1 MIRVALFLI
10 FVGALALGVAWFADR
25 PGDIAITW
33 LGYRIE
39 TSLMV
44 ALAALA
50 AVVVVAIVLW
60 SLLRFLLRSPEQVSL
75 FIRNRRAM
83 KGHNAISRGLIAIGS
98 GDAHKARRA
107 AAEAHRL
114 APNDSLT
121 LLLTAQAAQL
131 AGDAPDAERA
141 FRTMTQ
147 RDDTRLLGLRGL
159 FIEAQRRG
167 DGETAQRVAEEAVQT
182 SSGVHWA
189 SQAVLDARCA
199 AQDWAGALAAL
210 ERMKGDLDKADYRRQ
225 RAVLLTARAQTL
237 AETDRDTSR
246 DLAREAVKLAPA
258 LVPAAVLAGRQL
270 AEAGERRKA
279 SRMLETAWRVHPHP
293 DLADAYADAR
303 LGASARERLERVQ
316 ALAAKTPAE
325 IEGALAVAR
334 AAIDA
339 RDFTLARRALE
350 PYVAAPTQRVAAL
363 MADIEDRDGGDAGR
377 ARQWLA
383 RAMTARPDPVW
394 TADGV
399 ISDRWLPV
407 SPVTGKLDAFQ
418 WKVPLEEIGG
428 RPGPVIEMAPGAA
441 PAELV
446 PLPPAIDDEPS
457 EPDPDEGQ
465 PASSLPASPI
475 QGSPIPASPL
485 AAELAAASA
494 PAPKPSEIPAAAP
507 GQPVPEA
514 REPSKPDVAKP
525 DPAKSAAPVVIP
537 LVHAPDDPGI
547 GGTGVEDN
555 PEGLA
560 APAASG
566 WSGNGRRPD

>member
-25 PGDIAITW
+25 PGDIALTW

-50 AVVVVAIVLW
+50 VIIVVAIMLW

-107 AAEAHRL
+107 AAEANRL

-210 ERMKGDLDKADYRRQ
+210 DRMKRDLETAAYRRQ
-225 RAVLLTARAQTL
+225 RAVLLTARAEAL
-237 AETDRDTSR
+237 SETERETSR
-246 DLAREAVKLAPA
+246 DLAREAVKLAPS

-279 SRMLETAWRVHPHP
+279 SRILETAWRSSPHP
-293 DLADAYADAR
+293 DLAEAYADAR
-303 LGASARERLERVQ
+303 LGASARERLERLQ
-316 ALAAKTPAE
+316 ALAAKTPGE
-325 IEGALAVAR
+325 IEGILAVAR

-339 RDFTLARRALE
+339 RDFAVARRVLE
-350 PYVAAPTQRVAAL
+350 PYLAAPTQRVATL
-363 MADIEDRDGGDAGR
+363 MAEIEDQDGGDAGR
-377 ARQWLA
+377 ARQWMA

-418 WKVPLEEIGG
+418 WKVPLEAIGG
-428 RPGPVIEMAPGAA
+428 RPGPVIEMAPAAA
-441 PAELV
+441 PAEPL
-446 PLPPAIDDEPS
+446 PLPPVIDDEPPADP
-457 EPDPDEGQ
+457 EPDEDD
-465 PASSLPASPI
+465 A
-475 QGSPIPASPL
+475 PASPL

-494 PAPKPSEIPAAAP
+494 PAVPKPADAP
-507 GQPVPEA
+507 KPEPVPSAPESRAPA
-514 REPSKPDVAKP
+514 RADEPRPGSAKP
-525 DPAKSAAPVVIP
+525 DAPKSVAPAVIP

-555 PEGLA
+555 PDGLA
-560 APAASG
+560 PPAAGG
-566 WSGNGRRPD
+566 WAGNGRRAD

>member
-25 PGDIAITW
+25 PGDIALTW

-50 AVVVVAIVLW
+50 VVVVAAIMLW

-199 AQDWAGALAAL
+199 ARDWAGALAAL
-210 ERMKGDLDKADYRRQ
+210 DRMKRDLETASYRRQ
-225 RAVLLTARAQTL
+225 RAVLLTARAQAL
-237 AETDRDTSR
+237 SETDRDTSR

-270 AEAGERRKA
+270 SEAGERRKA
-279 SRMLETAWRVHPHP
+279 SRLLETAWRSNPHP

-316 ALAAKTPAE
+316 ALAAKTQAGASAE

-339 RDFTLARRALE
+339 RDFALARRTLE
-350 PYVAAPTQRVAAL
+350 PYLAAPTQRVATM
-363 MADIEDRDGGDAGR
+363 MAAIEDQDGGDAGR
-377 ARQWLA
+377 ARQWMT

-394 TADGV
+394 TADGM

-407 SPVTGKLDAFQ
+407 SPVSGKLDAFQ
-418 WKVPLEEIGG
+418 WKVPLEAIGD
-428 RPGPVIEMAPGAA
+428 RPGPVIEMAPSAA
-441 PAELV
+441 PAEPL
-446 PLPPAIDDEPS
+446 PLPPGTDDEPPADP
-457 EPDPDEGQ
+457 EPDEDD
-465 PASSLPASPI
+465 A
-475 QGSPIPASPL
+475 PASPL

-494 PAPKPSEIPAAAP
+494 PAVPKPADEPKP
-507 GQPVPEA
+507 EPVPSASESRAPA
-514 REPSKPDVAKP
+514 RADEPRPGSAKP
-525 DPAKSAAPVVIP
+525 DAPKSAAPAVIP

-547 GGTGVEDN
+547 GGTGIEDS

-560 APAASG
+560 APAGGG
-566 WSGNGRRPD
+566 WAGNGRRPD

>member
-10 FVGALALGVAWFADR
+10 VVGALALGVAWVADR
-25 PGDIAITW
+25 PGDIAVTW

-50 AVVVVAIVLW
+50 VVILVAIMLW

-83 KGHNAISRGLIAIGS
+83 KGHSAISRGLIAIGS

-107 AAEAHRL
+107 AAEANRL

-199 AQDWAGALAAL
+199 AQDWAGALLAL
-210 ERMKGDLDKADYRRQ
+210 DRMKRDLDAASYRRQ
-225 RAVLLTARAQTL
+225 RAVLLTARAQAL
-237 AETDRDTSR
+237 AESDRETSR
-246 DLAREAVKLAPA
+246 GLARDAVKLAPA

-279 SRMLETAWRVHPHP
+279 SRLLETAWRTNPHP

-303 LGASARERLERVQ
+303 LGASARERLERMQV
-316 ALAAKTPAE
+316 LAAKTPGE
-325 IEGALAVAR
+325 IEGALALAR

-339 RDFTLARRALE
+339 RDFALARRVLE
-350 PYVAAPTQRVAAL
+350 PYLAAPTRRVAAL
-363 MADIEDRDGGDAGR
+363 MAEIEDQDGGDAGR
-377 ARQWLA
+377 ARQWMA

-418 WKVPLEEIGG
+418 WKVPLEEIGA
-428 RPGPVIEMAPGAA
+428 RAGPVIEMASGAA

-446 PLPPAIDDEPS
+446 PLPAVIDDEPPS
-457 EPDPDEGQ
+457 EPEPAADQ
-465 PASSLPASPI
+465 PT
-475 QGSPIPASPL
+475 SPL
-485 AAELAAASA
+485 AAELAGMSA
-494 PAPKPSEIPAAAP
+494 PAAPTAAAEAPKSEPAPPAPAAS
-507 GQPVPEA
+507 
-514 REPSKPDVAKP
+514 EPPKLDGSKSDAQKPDAP
-525 DPAKSAAPVVIP
+525 KSAAPVVIP

-547 GGTGVEDN
+547 GGTGVDDS
-555 PEGLA
+555 PEGPAPQA
-560 APAASG
+560 AGG
-566 WSGNGRRPD
+566 WAGNGRRPD

>member
-10 FVGALALGVAWFADR
+10 FVGALALGAAWIADR
-25 PGDIAITW
+25 PGDIAVTW

-50 AVVVVAIVLW
+50 VVIVVAIFAW

-107 AAEAHRL
+107 AAEANRL

-141 FRTMTQ
+141 FRTMAQ
-147 RDDTRLLGLRGL
+147 RDETRLLGLRGL

-210 ERMKGDLDKADYRRQ
+210 DRMKGDLEKADYRRQ
-225 RAVLLTARAQTL
+225 RAVLLTARAEAL
-237 AETDRDTSR
+237 AETDRDTAR

-279 SRMLETAWRVHPHP
+279 SRIVEAAWRVHPHP
-293 DLADAYADAR
+293 DLAETYADAR

-316 ALAAKTPAE
+316 GLAAKMPGE

-339 RDFTLARRALE
+339 RDFALARQALE
-350 PYVAAPTQRVAAL
+350 AHVAAPTQRVAML
-363 MADIEDRDGGDAGR
+363 MAEIEDQDGGDAGR
-377 ARQWLA
+377 ARQWMA
-383 RAMTARPDPVW
+383 RAMTARPDPIW

-418 WKVPLEEIGG
+418 WKVPLEDIGG

-441 PAELV
+441 PADLV
-446 PLPPAIDDEPS
+446 PLPPVIDDAPSS
-457 EPDPDEGQ
+457 EPEPIGDEREKDA
-465 PASSLPASPI
+465 PV
-475 QGSPIPASPL
+475 IPEQASPL

-494 PAPKPSEIPAAAP
+494 PTPKLAGVPAAEPDLPAAPSVREPDSPKPDAP
-507 GQPVPEA
+507 
-514 REPSKPDVAKP
+514 
-525 DPAKSAAPVVIP
+525 KSAAPVVIP

-547 GGTGVEDN
+547 GGTGVDEN

-560 APAASG
+560 APAAGG
-566 WSGNGRRPD
+566 WTGNARRPD

>member
-25 PGDIAITW
+25 PGDIALTW

-50 AVVVVAIVLW
+50 VIIVVAIMLW

-107 AAEAHRL
+107 AAEANRL

-210 ERMKGDLDKADYRRQ
+210 DRMKRDLETAAYRRQ
-225 RAVLLTARAQTL
+225 RAVLLTARAEAL
-237 AETDRDTSR
+237 SETERETSR
-246 DLAREAVKLAPA
+246 DLAREAVKLAPS

-279 SRMLETAWRVHPHP
+279 SRILETAWRSSPHP
-293 DLADAYADAR
+293 DLAEAYADAR
-303 LGASARERLERVQ
+303 LGASAR
-316 ALAAKTPAE
+316 
-325 IEGALAVAR
+325 
-334 AAIDA
+334 
-339 RDFTLARRALE
+339 
-350 PYVAAPTQRVAAL
+350 
-363 MADIEDRDGGDAGR
+363 
-377 ARQWLA
+377 
-383 RAMTARPDPVW
+383 
-394 TADGV
+394 
-399 ISDRWLPV
+399 
-407 SPVTGKLDAFQ
+407 
-418 WKVPLEEIGG
+418 
-428 RPGPVIEMAPGAA
+428 
-441 PAELV
+441 
-446 PLPPAIDDEPS
+446 
-457 EPDPDEGQ
+457 
-465 PASSLPASPI
+465 
-475 QGSPIPASPL
+475 
-485 AAELAAASA
+485 
-494 PAPKPSEIPAAAP
+494 
-507 GQPVPEA
+507 
-514 REPSKPDVAKP
+514 
-525 DPAKSAAPVVIP
+525 
-537 LVHAPDDPGI
+537 
-547 GGTGVEDN
+547 
-555 PEGLA
+555 
-560 APAASG
+560 
-566 WSGNGRRPD
+566 